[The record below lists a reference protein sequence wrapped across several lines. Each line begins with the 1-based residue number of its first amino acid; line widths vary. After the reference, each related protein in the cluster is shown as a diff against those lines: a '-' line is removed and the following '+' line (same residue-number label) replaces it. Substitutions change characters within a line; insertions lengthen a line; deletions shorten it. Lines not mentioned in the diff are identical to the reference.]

1 MRTPFRYAESWP
13 GALLLLALAVGS
25 ALLLAQLMMAPPARE
40 MRDLGAYLTISGA
53 GSMLLVWLG
62 LRLAGERGGLTLR
75 ARTFVG
81 ASIGSGV
88 ALLNVLVV
96 ARLMF
101 VSTSHDLKLLV
112 ALLMFSSVVTVCFTF
127 WIANAVSD
135 RVATVGGGI
144 RGLAA
149 GDYTTRVPIVGRD
162 EIAGLAADVNTL
174 AGRLEDATRQR
185 DALDRERRD
194 LTAAISH
201 DLRTP
206 LASIRA
212 MVDALDD
219 HVVEDQDEVARYY
232 GVMRRE
238 IERLSRMIDDLFELA
253 RLDAGALQ
261 LDRRPVAL
269 QEVAAEVVDAMTPQ
283 ARAKGVELAL
293 RVESQPA
300 LLSLDG
306 GRIERAVANLVR
318 NAIEH
323 TPAGGRIDVSVGA
336 PNGAVELRV
345 RDTGEGID
353 AADLKQIWERFYRG
367 DKSRNR
373 ASAPTD
379 GAGLGLAIVRGI
391 VEAHGGS
398 VDARSEIGAGST
410 FTLRLPR

>member
-149 GDYTTRVPIVGRD
+149 GDYATRVPIVGRD

-269 QEVAAEVVDAMTPQ
+269 QEVATEVVDAMTPQ

>member
-13 GALLLLALAVGS
+13 GALLALALAVGS

-40 MRDLGAYLTISGA
+40 MRDLAVYLTISGA

-62 LRLAGERGGLTLR
+62 LRLAGDSGGLTLR

-81 ASIGSGV
+81 ASIGSVV
-88 ALLNVLVV
+88 ALLNVLVI

-101 VSTSHDLKLLV
+101 VSASHDLKLLV
-112 ALLMFSSVVTVCFTF
+112 ALLMFSAVVTVCFTS
-127 WIANAVSD
+127 WIANAVSN
-135 RVATVGGGI
+135 RVATVVGGI

-149 GDYTTRVPIVGRD
+149 GDYATRVPIVGRD

-219 HVVEDQDEVARYY
+219 HVVEDPDEVARYY

-261 LDRRPVAL
+261 LDRQPVAL

-293 RVESQPA
+293 RIESHPA
-300 LLSLDG
+300 PLSLDG

-323 TPAGGRIDVSVGA
+323 TSAGGRIDVSVGA
-336 PNGAVELRV
+336 LNGAVELHV

-373 ASAPTD
+373 ASAPMD

>member
-13 GALLLLALAVGS
+13 GALLALAVAVGS

-40 MRDLGAYLTISGA
+40 MRDMAVYLTISGA

-62 LRLAGERGGLTLR
+62 LRLAGDAGGLTLR

-81 ASIGSGV
+81 ASIGSV
-88 ALLNVLVV
+88 LAMLNVLVI

-112 ALLMFSSVVTVCFTF
+112 ALLMFSAVVTVCFTF
-127 WIANAVSD
+127 WVANTVSN
-135 RVATVGGGI
+135 RVATVAGGI
-144 RGLAA
+144 HGLVE
-149 GDYTTRVPIVGRD
+149 GDYATRVPIVGRD

-174 AGRLEDATRQR
+174 ASRLGDATRQR

-194 LTAAISH
+194 LTASISH

-232 GVMRRE
+232 AVMRRE

-261 LDRRPVAL
+261 LDKQPVAL

-283 ARAKGVELAL
+283 ARAKGIELTL
-293 RVESQPA
+293 RLESHPA
-300 LLSLDG
+300 PLSLDG

-336 PNGAVELRV
+336 PNGAVELHV

-367 DKSRNR
+367 DESRNR
-373 ASAPTD
+373 ASAPMD

-398 VDARSEIGAGST
+398 VDARSQIGAGST

>member
-88 ALLNVLVV
+88 ALLNLLVV

-149 GDYTTRVPIVGRD
+149 GDYATRVPIVGRD

-174 AGRLEDATRQR
+174 AGRLEDAMRQR

>member
-13 GALLLLALAVGS
+13 GALIALALAVGS

-40 MRDLGAYLTISGA
+40 MRDMAVYLTISGA
-53 GSMLLVWLG
+53 GSMSLVWLG
-62 LRLAGERGGLTLR
+62 LRLAGDSSGLTLR

-88 ALLNVLVV
+88 ALLNLLVI

-101 VSTSHDLKLLV
+101 VSTSHDLKLLA
-112 ALLMFSSVVTVCFTF
+112 ALLMFSAVVTVCFTF
-127 WIANAVSD
+127 WVANAVSN

-149 GDYTTRVPIVGRD
+149 GDYATRVPIVGRD
-162 EIAGLAADVNTL
+162 EIAGLAAVVNTL

-219 HVVEDQDEVARYY
+219 HVVEDPDEVTRYY
-232 GVMRRE
+232 CVMRRE

-261 LDRRPVAL
+261 LDRRPLAL

-293 RVESQPA
+293 RIESQPA
-300 LLSLDG
+300 PLSLDG

-336 PNGAVELRV
+336 PNGAVELHV
-345 RDTGEGID
+345 RDNGEGID
-353 AADLKQIWERFYRG
+353 AADLMQIWERFYRG

-373 ASAPTD
+373 ATAPMD

-410 FTLRLPR
+410 FTLRLPL

>member
-1 MRTPFRYAESWP
+1 M
-13 GALLLLALAVGS
+13 LALAVGS

-40 MRDLGAYLTISGA
+40 LRDLAVYLTISGA
-53 GSMLLVWLG
+53 GSMLLVRLG
-62 LRLAGERGGLTLR
+62 LRLAGDSGGLTLR

-88 ALLNVLVV
+88 ALLNVLVI

-101 VSTSHDLKLLV
+101 VSRSHDLQLLV
-112 ALLMFSSVVTVCFTF
+112 ALLMFSAVVTVCFTF
-127 WIANAVSD
+127 WVANAVSN
-135 RVATVGGGI
+135 RVATVVGGV

-149 GDYTTRVPIVGRD
+149 GDYATRVPIVGRD

-174 AGRLEDATRQR
+174 AGRLEDATRQ
-185 DALDRERRD
+185 RRD

-219 HVVEDQDEVARYY
+219 HVVEDRDEVARYY

-261 LDRRPVAL
+261 LDRQPVAL

-293 RVESQPA
+293 RIESQPA
-300 LLSLDG
+300 PLSLDG
-306 GRIERAVANLVR
+306 GRMERAVANLVR

-323 TPAGGRIDVSVGA
+323 TPAGGRIDVSVGTL
-336 PNGAVELRV
+336 NGAVELHV

-353 AADLKQIWERFYRG
+353 AADLKQVWVRFYRG

-373 ASAPTD
+373 TSALMD

-391 VEAHGGS
+391 VESHGGS
-398 VDARSEIGAGST
+398 VDAHSEIGAGST